1 VRTGA
6 SIRGFVVGTVVYGS
20 GGVCECVAACKNHSE
35 CVAIVH
41 NREQDPPNCRL
52 KSVADTYERGD
63 KDVLFPSL
71 APPPPTSPSA
81 PPPPQ
86 PPPPPPGAATP
97 LRFAT
102 CGRAGR
108 CSESAR
114 WAVPSELH
122 EVRCCS
128 ETKLGSTWRRWGG
141 CSVWSESDGA
151 EMGGCHHEKNFTE
164 AEAICSA
171 AGARLCTTEELE
183 GNCARGTGCGHDS
196 DLIWSGSLSASLPP
210 PAAPLSPPAG
220 LYECA
225 GDMSASCD
233 AATPV
238 RPCAG
243 GSADAEQVE
252 AGGAIWLVD
261 GHRRGSGVP
270 EEAQLDVVKVGCE
283 ADCVC
288 LCLVTESCF
297 AFDYREANNECRRY
311 NAAVPTTDVP
321 CEKGQHYWHLVDAE
335 PAATTDLLP

>member
-1 VRTGA
+1 
-6 SIRGFVVGTVVYGS
+6 
-20 GGVCECVAACKNHSE
+20 
-35 CVAIVH
+35 
-41 NREQDPPNCRL
+41 
-52 KSVADTYERGD
+52 
-63 KDVLFPSL
+63 
-71 APPPPTSPSA
+71 
-81 PPPPQ
+81 
-86 PPPPPPGAATP
+86 
-97 LRFAT
+97 
-102 CGRAGR
+102 
-108 CSESAR
+108 
-114 WAVPSELH
+114 
-122 EVRCCS
+122 
-128 ETKLGSTWRRWGG
+128 
-141 CSVWSESDGA
+141 
-151 EMGGCHHEKNFTE
+151 
-164 AEAICSA
+164 
-171 AGARLCTTEELE
+171 
-183 GNCARGTGCGHDS
+183 
-196 DLIWSGSLSASLPP
+196 
-210 PAAPLSPPAG
+210 
-220 LYECA
+220 
-225 GDMSASCD
+225 MSASCD